1 MRKWKMKMERKGK
14 EIMHA
19 TNGVKLG
26 GNFNNKP
33 QKNKKKNKR
42 GSLKRER
49 ECVCVLK
56 IH

>member
-1 MRKWKMKMERKGK
+1 MKMERKGK